1 MYNWWKI
8 LTCMSY
14 SKHFQSTLQT
24 ANVVWCWYNQMP
36 HDVTFAT
43 ANWLQVVPQQKK
55 WETVLWLQSLFL
67 LLQNCP
73 ADLWIC
79 VYSSKWAL
87 CHNSHWVSFCQWCST
102 ELLGIEGKRR
112 LFCSSSFLPHFDAL
126 FAILFVQHL
135 FCCADIHLFFMLQYF
150 VRNDVNYL

>member
-8 LTCMSY
+8 LTCMSF

-24 ANVVWCWYNQMP
+24 ANVVWCWYSQMP

-43 ANWLQVVPQQKK
+43 ANWLQVVQQKMGNSFVATK
-55 WETVLWLQSLFL
+55 FIFVIEKLPCWSVTL
-67 LLQNCP
+67 
-73 ADLWIC
+73 C
-79 VYSSKWAL
+79 VHQQMGTLPQLS
-87 CHNSHWVSFCQWCST
+87 NWVSFCQWCST

-112 LFCSSSFLPHFDAL
+112 LFCSSSFLPHFDTLSAV
-126 FAILFVQHL
+126 LFVQHL

-150 VRNDVNYL
+150 VRNDVVNYL

>member
-8 LTCMSY
+8 LTCMSF

-24 ANVVWCWYNQMP
+24 ANVVWCWYSQMP

-102 ELLGIEGKRR
+102 ELLELKERGDCSVPL
-112 LFCSSSFLPHFDAL
+112 LFSLTLMHYLPFYLSSICFAVLTYIYFLCYS
-126 FAILFVQHL
+126 IL
-135 FCCADIHLFFMLQYF
+135 
-150 VRNDVNYL
+150 